1 MKTPRPGTL
10 APHTVKSNFLSAYV
24 GVVWNRVTVDVP
36 AQVKGKEL
44 FLAFG
49 GVDEQAWVWC
59 NGQPAGE
66 HTTKSTGMDPGE
78 LWRTR
83 FLIPVTSQVVPGKK
97 NTIVV
102 RVLNEGLA
110 GGIYLP
116 ARLIARK

>member
-1 MKTPRPGTL
+1 ML
-10 APHTVKSNFLSAYV
+10 EMA
-24 GVVWNRVTVDVP
+24 
-36 AQVKGKEL
+36 AQVSAVMTKLMGGSQG

-59 NGQPAGE
+59 NGRFAGE
-66 HTTKSTGMDPGE
+66 HTVKSTGMDPGE

-83 FLIPVTSQVVPGKK
+83 FLVPLTDRVVPGQR

-110 GGIYLP
+110 GGVYLP
-116 ARLIARK
+116 VRLVAHK